1 MSRQVKRADF
11 LAVAMEVLGRDGH
24 TGLKVG
30 RLSRELGVTTG
41 SLYHHFNGLPDLV
54 DALLAHWETESTDRT
69 AEALIGVSEPTAAIS
84 ALKRAAL
91 ALPHPAEAAI
101 RAWSHSD
108 AAVGIVQRRVDR
120 HREDA
125 LTLAI
130 SMVVGD
136 ERLARDLGIVGL
148 TLLTGFQQSGDP
160 HDLPRLAML
169 LDHYEALVY
178 ASAGDRARV
187 PRP

>member
-1 MSRQVKRADF
+1 MTRQVQRSDF
-11 LAVAMEVLGRDGH
+11 LATALDVLGREGH

-41 SLYHHFNGLPDLV
+41 SLYHHFAGLPDLV
-54 DALLAHWETESTDRT
+54 DQLLRHWEVESTDRT
-69 AEALIGVSEPTAAIS
+69 AQALRTVTDADSAIA
-84 ALKRAAL
+84 ALKQAAL
-91 ALPHPAEAAI
+91 DLPHPAEAAI

-108 AAVGIVQRRVDR
+108 PAVEVVQRRVDQ

-130 SMVVGD
+130 SLLVGD
-136 ERLARDLGIVGL
+136 ERLARELGIVGL
-148 TLLTGFQQSGDP
+148 TILTGFQQSGVP
-160 HDLPRLAML
+160 RDLPRLAML

-178 ASAGDRARV
+178 ASAGVPTHAR
-187 PRP
+187 

>member
-1 MSRQVKRADF
+1 MSRQVQRADF
-11 LAVAMEVLGRDGH
+11 LATALEVLGRDGH

-41 SLYHHFNGLPDLV
+41 SLYHHVNGLPDLV
-54 DALLAHWETESTDRT
+54 DALLRHWETESTDRT
-69 AEALIGVSEPTAAIS
+69 AEALVRIADPATAIT
-84 ALKRAAL
+84 ALKQAAL

-108 AAVGIVQRRVDR
+108 ATVEAVQRRVDR

-130 SMVVGD
+130 AMVVGD
-136 ERLARDLGIVGL
+136 ERLARDLGVVGL
-148 TLLTGFQQSGDP
+148 TILVGFQSSGDP

-169 LDHYEALVY
+169 LDHFEALVF
-178 ASAGDRARV
+178 ASAGDRVGTRG
-187 PRP
+187 R

>member
-1 MSRQVKRADF
+1 MTRQVQRADF
-11 LAVAMEVLGRDGH
+11 LATALEVLGRDGH

-54 DALLAHWETESTDRT
+54 DALLRHWETESTDRT
-69 AEALIGVSEPTAAIS
+69 AAAVLGVTDPATAIT
-84 ALKRAAL
+84 ALKEAAL

-108 AAVGIVQRRVDR
+108 EGVGVVQRRVDR

-125 LTLAI
+125 LTVAI
-130 SMVVGD
+130 AMVVGD
-136 ERLARDLGIVGL
+136 ERLARELGIVGL
-148 TLLTGFQQSGDP
+148 TILTGFQSSGDP

-178 ASAGDRARV
+178 ASAGSRAAVAGR
-187 PRP
+187 